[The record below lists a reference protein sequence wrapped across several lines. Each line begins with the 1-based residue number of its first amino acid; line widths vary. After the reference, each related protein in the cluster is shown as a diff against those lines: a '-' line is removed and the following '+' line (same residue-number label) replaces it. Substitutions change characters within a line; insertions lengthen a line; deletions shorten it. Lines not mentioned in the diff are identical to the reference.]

1 MHLTTHRLLFHAS
14 IPPDHGT
21 KTGALSSTQSA
32 VDDATARQPDVLQ
45 AGPVTV
51 HFPGAIRPSRRVWM
65 ELSSEMVTTYP
76 GADEAS
82 RVRPLRCVLCK
93 SINLISLTPVV
104 SSVRQLEPID
114 LEHPRDFYVEYKT
127 ATGWK
132 RSHISVDTEVGVF
145 LLDKADQRISNQP
158 DSGGGPSMLHYSARC
173 DINGANQTALA
184 LPITGQ

>member
-82 RVRPLRCVLCK
+82 RVRPLRCVL
-93 SINLISLTPVV
+93 L

>member
-14 IPPDHGT
+14 IPPDYGT
-21 KTGALSSTQSA
+21 GVLSSTGSA
-32 VDDATARQPDVLQ
+32 TDDATVRQPDVLQ
-45 AGPVTV
+45 TGPVTV
-51 HFPGAIRPSRRVWM
+51 HYPGAIRPSRRVWM

-93 SINLISLTPVV
+93 SINLTSLTSVV

-114 LEHPRDFYVEYKT
+114 PEHPRDFYVEYET

-132 RSHISVDTEVGVF
+132 RSHISVDTEVRVF
-145 LLDKADQRISNQP
+145 SWNKTDQRISNQP
-158 DSGGGPSMLHYSARC
+158 GNGDGPSMLHYSAKC
-173 DINGANQTALA
+173 DINGANQVALS
-184 LPITGQ
+184 LPTITGQ